1 MSLNPLANAN
11 PSDILKR
18 GLNCEFDTSNKENID
33 SNPAKKFKSSSE
45 NGKNFNAENLKN
57 GLGIC
62 KLQEKIEIDDKSK
75 RDGNFIIV
83 LIKIFDKRQVYI
95 FYNKLDLVSAPDTPP
110 LQIDSITENLYESHQ
125 SSDKETSK
133 SHNET
138 TFKIL
143 RHVKL
148 KKCTQFET
156 PEDKNEIPDKSNQNC
171 NKSPVSQNSANPK
184 NLPHSDPFG
193 QSDVLS
199 SYSVE
204 NSNPKLPNQNSAVEV
219 YKNILYLAN
228 ECSFLCFGKEDEF
241 FNIRQSLNL
250 VRMPSTL
257 FINSFEM
264 DFLSFTKI
272 YFLGQF

>member
-45 NGKNFNAENLKN
+45 NGKNFNSENLKN

-75 RDGNFIIV
+75 RD
-83 LIKIFDKRQVYI
+83 
-95 FYNKLDLVSAPDTPP
+95 VSAPDTPP

-143 RHVKL
+143 RRVKL
-148 KKCTQFET
+148 KKCTQFEI

-204 NSNPKLPNQNSAVEV
+204 NSNSKLPNQNSAVEV

-228 ECSFLCFGKEDEF
+228 ECSFFMFWERRRVFQYKTELKFG
-241 FNIRQSLNL
+241 
-250 VRMPSTL
+250 
-257 FINSFEM
+257 
-264 DFLSFTKI
+264 
-272 YFLGQF
+272 